1 MSVRLKPN
9 YAKAP
14 ARPGCNAVHLSGAF
28 GRDEAFRVFSPCH
41 KKPCG
46 DDTPQSL
53 IELES

>member
-1 MSVRLKPN
+1 MLVGERPTTHELRRVLAVTQCMSQRV
-9 YAKAP
+9 
-14 ARPGCNAVHLSGAF
+14 
-28 GRDEAFRVFSPCH
+28 GRHQGFRVFALPH